1 MQDFFNNFFD
11 RPYRTLQY
19 PARNYAKS
27 IEVNNDSYTL
37 MIRKFM
43 KGVSEQMIDIII
55 KQHSIPE
62 EEALDFIEYMIS
74 MNDKRKIEVEE
85 IVEKCYKNGNSK
97 LECAKILLDKYYK
110 ITKIN
115 VYNDKSENEEISEV
129 SEGINNYLKVYYYPS
144 LHKESYQ
151 TEIQKPTASLSL
163 FINFI
168 TKLKDLDVKFIFNTK
183 LINGVSNSLNTEGYN
198 FYIETKPINN
208 KDVEFEF
215 KYSRTLSSVL
225 KSFDMYKNMTNDISF
240 YIGIDKSN
248 FLNFG
253 YIINNQKIK
262 IGFLKYKTQDIIK
275 ISDIIESSDKS
286 IDFKLL
292 SQRFLSTLSIIQYY
306 KKIFNDYLQ
315 NYDDDIEVYTSIIDN
330 KIAVVI
336 ESINPDVINKN
347 YLNSIIVNNK
357 YYVLPVQYEYEINT
371 TKINNKLYYYFTI
384 KK

>member
-43 KGVSEQMIDIII
+43 KGVSEQMINIII

-129 SEGINNYLKVYYYPS
+129 SEGIKGYLKPKS
-144 LHKESYQ
+144 EDD
-151 TEIQKPTASLSL
+151 
-163 FINFI
+163 IN
-168 TKLKDLDVKFIFNTK
+168 KDLEKLDAYDILYNSIIKGYLPGIKLAIEKGVDLDEYEALDMAVGEDKLEVVKF
-183 LINGVSNSLNTEGYN
+183 LVDNGAS
-198 FYIETKPINN
+198 INN
-208 KDVEFEF
+208 DNIII
-215 KYSRTLSSVL
+215 TLQIA
-225 KSFDMYKNMTNDISF
+225 YENKN
-240 YIGIDKSN
+240 Y
-248 FLNFG
+248 
-253 YIINNQKIK
+253 
-262 IGFLKYKTQDIIK
+262 DIIK
-275 ISDIIESSDKS
+275 YLINLYVKKYKDID
-286 IDFKLL
+286 
-292 SQRFLSTLSIIQYY
+292 
-306 KKIFNDYLQ
+306 
-315 NYDDDIEVYTSIIDN
+315 
-330 KIAVVI
+330 
-336 ESINPDVINKN
+336 
-347 YLNSIIVNNK
+347 
-357 YYVLPVQYEYEINT
+357 
-371 TKINNKLYYYFTI
+371 KLYQ
-384 KK
+384 